1 MKILKN
7 GQFVD
12 VEKTHPLYVELMKIK
27 EQKKESE
34 EKQNE

>member
-7 GQFVD
+7 SQFIE

-27 EQKKESE
+27 EQKESE
-34 EKQNE
+34 EK